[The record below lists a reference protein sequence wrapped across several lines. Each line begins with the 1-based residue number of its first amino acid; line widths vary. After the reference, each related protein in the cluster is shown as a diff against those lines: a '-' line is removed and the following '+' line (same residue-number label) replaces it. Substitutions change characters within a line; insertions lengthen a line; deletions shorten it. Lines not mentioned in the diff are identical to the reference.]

1 MPVFPNSM
9 NTTDPLARLNQIE
22 AQRICIIKPSAL
34 GDVVQTLPILP
45 VLRERFPNAR
55 ISWVV
60 RDSFANLLEGHP
72 CLDEIIPFQRRSS
85 AGQWWQF
92 LKSLKKQKFDLV
104 IDLQG
109 LLRTGIM
116 TAATRAPWRVGIE
129 AAREGSHLTCNLT
142 IPDTGRYVPAWLKYW
157 RVADAFGQG
166 KLKRTTDIYL
176 SEDDQNWAQE
186 KLYCPEYPL
195 PTLAIHAGAQWITKR
210 WPPESFAA
218 VGAKAIRR
226 FRCQVVLVGTSAERE
241 LTGHIEKLLQKFV
254 PTGRVINLAG
264 ETTLKQLAAVLQQ
277 SDFVLTN
284 DSGPMHLAAGL
295 GTPVTGIFTCTSALR
310 SGPPGDKHE
319 LVSTN
324 VSCGGSYNKRCPKRG
339 PQNLCCMEEL
349 EVSRVWQA
357 LHRLITRE
365 AAERTPKAA

>member
-1 MPVFPNSM
+1 M
-9 NTTDPLARLNQIE
+9 TTPAPLAQLNQID

-34 GDVVQTLPILP
+34 GDVVQTLPLLP
-45 VLRERFPNAR
+45 VLREHFPDAQ
-55 ISWVV
+55 ISWVI

-85 AGQWWQF
+85 AGQWWQL
-92 LKSLKKQKFDLV
+92 LKSLNRKKFDLV

-142 IPDTGRYVPAWLKYW
+142 IPDTGRFVPAWLKYW

-166 KLKRTTDIYL
+166 EQTRTTEIYIPDADV
-176 SEDDQNWAQE
+176 SWARE
-186 KLYCPEYPL
+186 KLQSPDYPL

-226 FRCQVVLVGTSAERE
+226 FRCQIALVGTSSERE
-241 LTGHIEKLLQKFV
+241 LTGHIEKLLHKFV

-264 ETTLKQLAAVLQQ
+264 ETSLKQLAAVLQE
-277 SDFVLTN
+277 SNFVLTN

-310 SGPPGDKHE
+310 SGPPGDQHE

-339 PQNLCCMEEL
+339 PQNMCCMEEL
-349 EVSRVWQA
+349 EVGRVWQA
-357 LHRLITRE
+357 LYRLITRH
-365 AAERTPKAA
+365 ATAGTKKAA

>member
-1 MPVFPNSM
+1 M
-9 NTTDPLARLNQIE
+9 TTPAPLAQLNQID

-34 GDVVQTLPILP
+34 GDVVQTLPLLP
-45 VLRERFPNAR
+45 VLRERFPDAQ
-55 ISWVV
+55 ISWVI

-85 AGQWWQF
+85 AGQWWQL
-92 LKSLKKQKFDLV
+92 LKSLNRKKFDLV

-142 IPDTGRYVPAWLKYW
+142 IPDTGRFVPAWLKYW

-166 KLKRTTDIYL
+166 EQTRTTEIYIPDADV
-176 SEDDQNWAQE
+176 SWARE
-186 KLYCPEYPL
+186 KLQSPDYPL

-226 FRCQVVLVGTSAERE
+226 FRCQIALVGTSSERE
-241 LTGHIEKLLQKFV
+241 LTGHIEKLLHKFV

-264 ETTLKQLAAVLQQ
+264 ETSLKQLAAVLQE
-277 SDFVLTN
+277 SNFVLTN

-310 SGPPGDKHE
+310 SGPPGDQHE

-339 PQNLCCMEEL
+339 PQNMCCMEEL
-349 EVSRVWQA
+349 EVGRVWQA
-357 LHRLITRE
+357 LYRLITRH
-365 AAERTPKAA
+365 ATAGTKKAA

>member
-1 MPVFPNSM
+1 M
-9 NTTDPLARLNQIE
+9 TTPDPLAQLNQID

-34 GDVVQTLPILP
+34 GDVVQTLPLLP
-45 VLRERFPNAR
+45 VLRERFPDAQ
-55 ISWVV
+55 ISWVI

-85 AGQWWQF
+85 AGQWWQL
-92 LKSLKKQKFDLV
+92 LKSLNRKKFDLV

-142 IPDTGRYVPAWLKYW
+142 IPDTGRFVPAWLKYW

-166 KLKRTTDIYL
+166 EQTRTTEIYIPDADV
-176 SEDDQNWAQE
+176 SWARE
-186 KLYCPEYPL
+186 KLQSPDYPL

-226 FRCQVVLVGTSAERE
+226 FRCQIALVGTSSECE
-241 LTGHIEKLLQKFV
+241 LTGHIEKLLHKFV

-264 ETTLKQLAAVLQQ
+264 ETSLKQLAAVLQE
-277 SDFVLTN
+277 SNFVLTN

-310 SGPPGDKHE
+310 SGPPGDQHE

-339 PQNLCCMEEL
+339 PQNMCCMEEL
-349 EVSRVWQA
+349 EVGRVWQA
-357 LHRLITRE
+357 LYRLITRH
-365 AAERTPKAA
+365 ATAGTKKAA